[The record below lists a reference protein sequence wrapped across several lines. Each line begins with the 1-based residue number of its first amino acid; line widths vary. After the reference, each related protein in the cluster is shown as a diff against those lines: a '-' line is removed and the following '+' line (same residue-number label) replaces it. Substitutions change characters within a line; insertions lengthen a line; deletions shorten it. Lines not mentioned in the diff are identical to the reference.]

1 MRGKVEVFSIA
12 LDGSEELVLSE
23 PNLVVNGA
31 GESIV
36 DMLTT
41 PSSVLG
47 ISPRVMDTSNWR
59 WGALSFG
66 PAASS
71 FQENAYSFDTSD
83 NTSGIS
89 NLSSIVSAISGDHK
103 LRVVWASGTIGAAN
117 GATVSSYTPPYRL
130 PSYPAPLNY
139 KLEDASTAYVMVSGD
154 GTKSFGQFENRM
166 EFKPADASSY
176 FQGVF
181 PRKVAKD
188 TGGMLVSA
196 AYGITTQTGDS
207 INFQDD
213 PSAGMI
219 VFASAGGAAGGAGQ
233 YNVNEQMDYRGF
245 VSATYGETDQ
255 TALGNVYVSGSVG
268 AGTVGPVSQ
277 SNDPRVSIYT
287 TISAPDVWA
296 MNLYGGLH
304 QIGLWNVDCTR
315 SLDSNEAPFIQPPE
329 KFRDDTN
336 GVSKL
341 EFKLFAKKSF
351 TQNMCHIK
359 DYGNNPGF
367 NNPQALKIVWTID
380 FRSQHD

>member
-12 LDGSEELVLSE
+12 SDGLEELVLCE

-36 DMLTT
+36 DMFTT

-83 NTSGIS
+83 S
-89 NLSSIVSAISGDHK
+89 NLSSIVSAISGDHQ

-181 PRKVAKD
+181 PRKVAND

-196 AYGITTQTGDS
+196 AYGIVASGDPL
-207 INFQDD
+207 NFQED

-219 VFASAGGAAGGAGQ
+219 VFASAGAGE
-233 YNVNEQMDYRGF
+233 YNANEQMDYRGF

-255 TALGNVYVSGSVG
+255 TVLGNVYVSGSHAVDLTG
-268 AGTVGPVSQ
+268 VTSLVT
-277 SNDPRVSIYT
+277 DPRVAVYT
-287 TISAPDVWA
+287 KISAPDVWA

-304 QIGLWNVDCTR
+304 QIGLWNVDCKR

-359 DYGNNPGF
+359 DYDNNPGF
-367 NNPQALKIVWTID
+367 KNPQALKIVWTID